1 MSTGLSQA
9 MTFHMPTRVV
19 HGTNALHELAALAKG
34 MGIAKALVVSDPTI
48 ARLDFYRQALDDLR
62 GAGIAL
68 ELFEQCGIDAR
79 LAHVDS
85 LAARVR
91 ETGVGAVIAIGGGS
105 VMCTGKAVAIT
116 AANSASFSNH
126 VGYAAFAT
134 KALPQI
140 MVPTTAGSGSEVSQ
154 YTIVKD
160 EASHRKLVGGGPLS
174 FPEVAILDPVVLA
187 SVPGKVAAIAGIDAM
202 THALEACF
210 TELATPLTDAM
221 ALAALRC
228 QLDSLRASIHERS
241 EASRNQVLLAAAMAN
256 IACGN
261 ARLGL
266 AHSLSFPLESR
277 LDLAHGLG
285 VGVLMPRVLAFNAP
299 ADVAKLRAVA
309 EAFGIRRHARRADTL
324 AASVLD
330 EMYRLYDDIAFPR
343 YFEPGMFA
351 PDRIMEMAREAA
363 RGLWGGGPEGEVRDD
378 TLIHSPNVRK
388 ANVGQARQIYESC
401 FA

>member
-1 MSTGLSQA
+1 MTTGMTQV
-9 MTFHMPTRVV
+9 MTFHMPTRLV
-19 HGTNALHELAALAKG
+19 HGTNALHELAPQAKAL
-34 MGIAKALVVSDPTI
+34 GIAKALVVTDPTI
-48 ARLDFYRQALDDLR
+48 AQLDFYRHALDDLR
-62 GAGIAL
+62 AAGIAL
-68 ELFEQCGIDAR
+68 ELFEECGVDAR
-79 LAHVDS
+79 LAHIDS

-91 ETGVGAVIAIGGGS
+91 QAGVGAVISIGGGS
-105 VMCTGKAVAIT
+105 VMCTGKGVAIT
-116 AANSASFSNH
+116 APNSASFVNH
-126 VGYAAFAT
+126 VGYAAFEN

-160 EASHRKLVGGGPLS
+160 EANHRKLVAGGPRS

-187 SVPGKVAAIAGIDAM
+187 SVPGKVAAIAGVDAM

-210 TELATPLTDAM
+210 TELATPLTDAL
-221 ALAALRC
+221 ALAALRG
-228 QLDSLRASIHERS
+228 QIESLRASIRERS
-241 EASRNQVLLAAAMAN
+241 EASRNQILLAAAMAN
-256 IACGN
+256 ISCGN

-277 LDLAHGLG
+277 LDLTHGIG

-309 EAFGIRRHARRADTL
+309 EAFGIRRHARRADTM

-330 EMYRLYDDIAFPR
+330 ELYRLYDDIAFPR
-343 YFEPGMFA
+343 YFEPTMFA
-351 PDRIMEMAREAA
+351 PDRIMEMARDATH
-363 RGLWGGGPEGEVRDD
+363 GLWGGGPQGEVRDD
-378 TLIHSPNVRK
+378 TLIHTPNVRK

>member
-1 MSTGLSQA
+1 MTTSPIQLS
-9 MTFHMPTRVV
+9 TFHMPTRLV
-19 HGTNALHELAALAKG
+19 HGTNALRELAA
-34 MGIAKALVVSDPTI
+34 IAREMSIDKALLVSDPTI

-62 GAGIAL
+62 AAGIAL
-68 ELFEQCGIDAR
+68 ERFEECGIDAR
-79 LAHVDS
+79 LTHIDS
-85 LAARVR
+85 LTARAR

-105 VMCTGKAVAIT
+105 VMCTGKGVAI
-116 AANSASFSNH
+116 AAPNSASLLNH
-126 VGYAAFAT
+126 VGYGAFQH

-154 YTIVKD
+154 FTIVKD
-160 EASHRKLVGGGPLS
+160 DAGKRKLVAGGPLS
-174 FPEVAILDPVVLA
+174 FPQVAILDPVVLA
-187 SVPGKVAAIAGIDAM
+187 SVPGKVAAVAGVDAM

-210 TELATPLTDAM
+210 TDLATPLTDAL
-221 ALAALRC
+221 ALAALRSQIAC
-228 QLDSLRASIHERS
+228 LRASMQDRTEGARHAI
-241 EASRNQVLLAAAMAN
+241 LLAAAMAN
-256 IACGN
+256 VACGN

-277 LDLAHGLG
+277 LDLTHGIG

-299 ADVAKLRAVA
+299 ADVAKLRLVA
-309 EAFGIRRHARRADTL
+309 EAFGIKRHARRADTL

-330 EMYRLYDDIAFPR
+330 ELYRLYDDIAFPR
-343 YFEPGMFA
+343 YFEPTVFA
-351 PDRIMEMAREAA
+351 PDRIMDMAREAA
-363 RGLWGGGPEGEVRDD
+363 HGLWGGGPEGEIRDD